1 MAAAAEGGATAAA
14 GGGEVRRDREQQ
26 RARKKAQQELR
37 KLLEKAGPAG
47 TPEGL
52 ATRLEAAKA
61 RALELAGEAFEQG
74 RRTAAGQRA
83 LAKAKGEGEKAV
95 RDLNKQ
101 LQLTD
106 QLKRLCQELQV
117 REREARAENGRIVER
132 EKEKRD
138 VLLADFKGSIEG
150 IQKSIEGHG
159 AREKLLLDE
168 NEALREKLQNFGEQ
182 VKLREDHLA
191 KFEEAKR
198 LEVELLEVKLKQQE
212 GLVEASKAHLEAYE
226 AKLQEKHERE
236 QELVGQIAVYSEKF
250 AEFNSTITKSNDLAQ
265 SFKTDSN
272 KMLKQM
278 KALQKAR
285 TSAEKECGELKL
297 KTRKSDLAMIEML
310 EEQRKLKAQN
320 ESLQGLCRALQAR
333 AKGEEGVTGGEAT
346 AVAAE

>member
-52 ATRLEAAKA
+52 AARLEAAKA

-74 RRTAAGQRA
+74 RRAAAGQRA

-132 EKEKRD
+132 E
-138 VLLADFKGSIEG
+138 
-150 IQKSIEGHG
+150 
-159 AREKLLLDE
+159 
-168 NEALREKLQNFGEQ
+168 
-182 VKLREDHLA
+182 
-191 KFEEAKR
+191 
-198 LEVELLEVKLKQQE
+198 
-212 GLVEASKAHLEAYE
+212 
-226 AKLQEKHERE
+226 
-236 QELVGQIAVYSEKF
+236 
-250 AEFNSTITKSNDLAQ
+250 
-265 SFKTDSN
+265 
-272 KMLKQM
+272 
-278 KALQKAR
+278 
-285 TSAEKECGELKL
+285 
-297 KTRKSDLAMIEML
+297 
-310 EEQRKLKAQN
+310 
-320 ESLQGLCRALQAR
+320 
-333 AKGEEGVTGGEAT
+333 
-346 AVAAE
+346 